1 MTNRLRS
8 LAAAQTIAVRGDVE
22 ANLRQ
27 HLQLI
32 AAAAA
37 LRPQVL
43 VFPELSLTG
52 YELDLAAQLAFSET
66 DERLAPLR
74 KAAAAHGMIAI
85 VGVPIR
91 TGAGLCI
98 GAFILGADGS
108 LDHYE
113 KRYLGAFS
121 ANDGPDGVV
130 PPPEASVFCTG
141 SRDPVLCFEAN
152 IGAVSICK
160 DSLHSEHAQQAAQR
174 NARSYFSSQFAIAPH
189 LEFKIARLRQHAQRH
204 GMAVAM
210 ANYSG
215 ITGGLRAGGASGIW
229 SEQGEAILQLGA
241 TDCGV
246 VCATESAP
254 GRWRGATVQL

>member
-8 LAAAQTIAVRGDVE
+8 LAAAQTSAVAGDVA

-52 YELDLAAQLAFSET
+52 YELDLAAQLAFSER

-74 KAAAAHGMIAI
+74 EAAAKHGMIAI
-85 VGVPIR
+85 VGAPIR
-91 TGAGLCI
+91 NEVGLCI

-113 KRYLGAFS
+113 KRHLGAFS
-121 ANDGPDGVV
+121 ADDGPDGVV
-130 PPPEASVFCTG
+130 PPPEDSVFRAG
-141 SRDPVLCFEAN
+141 SRDPLLSFDGN
-152 IGAVSICK
+152 IGALSICK
-160 DSLHSEHAQQAAQR
+160 DGLYSAHAQQAAER
-174 NARSYFSSQFAIAPH
+174 NACSYFSSQFAIPAH
-189 LEFKIARLRQHAQRH
+189 LEFKISRLQKHAQRN
-204 GMAVAM
+204 GMVVVLS
-210 ANYSG
+210 NYSG
-215 ITGGLRAGGASGIW
+215 TTGGLPAAGQSGIW
-229 SEQGEAILQLGA
+229 SERGAAILQLSA

-246 VCATESAP
+246 VCATESAA
-254 GRWRGATVQL
+254 GQWHGATVLL